1 MDMYD
6 VRKVY
11 KEKHK
16 EKIEADVIII
26 GAGLFGGLMAYE
38 LSVQGFKVAMLDS
51 GSVVDRVDA
60 IDRFKK
66 SPLKNGNSA
75 YKKEWYAPIPPE
87 TDPMSYYVQ
96 DGEGITDPLKRV
108 EFGALYLRN
117 VGGTS
122 WHFTGHAE
130 RMYPQ
135 DFELKTAYGR
145 GEDWPISY
153 SLLDPYYAKVEQAW
167 GVSGN
172 DTVVAPTKHPYPLP
186 YTPLTYLD
194 QQVNVA
200 ATKVMDPASPH
211 KDAIG
216 PMPHCRNAVPYDGR
230 PQCCG
235 NASCRFICP
244 VGAKYDGS
252 VHVFKAV
259 DEGADL
265 YSNHVVHHIEV
276 NKHKKIKHIKF
287 KNYTDPKNP
296 VEGIAKGKVYI
307 LAAHGIESP
316 RLLLM
321 SKNKHAPNG
330 VANSSDQVGRNLMS
344 MVGMN
349 MWAYS
354 PDPVY
359 PYRGPVNATGAF
371 WDLRN
376 GDFRKDFAS
385 IATIV
390 INGGFDPTNGP
401 LDEADAAID
410 EGLFGPELKDRVYTN
425 TAAQVYFDNSVEV
438 LPDPNNRITLDYD
451 KLDATGLPRP
461 KITYKIDEYTV
472 EGVYVSWKRGW
483 DVLRAMNCRL
493 DKPGGKPLP
502 KPTREYFDELVK
514 KDGIKSGAAMIAGT
528 TRMGLDPATSVVD
541 TYCRSHDHDNLFI
554 VGTGSYVTS
563 GSVSPSLTAA
573 AISMR
578 SAEYIANTYQ
588 GSKG

>member
-1 MDMYD
+1 MYSD
-6 VRKVY
+6 KDSY
-11 KEKHK
+11 SETHTP
-16 EKIEADVIII
+16 EIEADVVII
-26 GAGLFGGLMAYE
+26 GAGLFGGLMGYE
-38 LSVQGFKVAMLDS
+38 LAKAGFSVAMLDS
-51 GSVVDRVDA
+51 GSVVDRAEA
-60 IDRFKK
+60 IRRFKA
-66 SPLKNGNSA
+66 SPLKDGNSA
-75 YKKEWYAPIPPE
+75 YKHEPYAPIPPE
-87 TDPMSYYVQ
+87 TDPFEYYIQ
-96 DGEGITDPLKRV
+96 DGKGITDPLKRV

-130 RMYPQ
+130 RMYPE
-135 DFELKTAYGR
+135 DFRLKTAYGR

-153 SLLDPYYAKVEQAW
+153 SMLEPYYAKVEQEW

-200 ATKVMDPASPH
+200 AQKLGDS
-211 KDAIG
+211 IG

-252 VHVFKAV
+252 VHVFKAI

-265 YSNHVVHHIEV
+265 YSSHVVRHIEV
-276 NKHKKIKHIKF
+276 NADDKIDHIQF
-287 KNYTDPKNP
+287 RNYTDPNNP
-296 VEGIAKGKVYI
+296 VDGIARGKTYI
-307 LAAHGIESP
+307 LAAHGIESA

-321 SKNKHAPNG
+321 SKNDNAPNG

-349 MWAYS
+349 MGGYA
-354 PDPVY
+354 PMPVY
-359 PYRGPVNATGAF
+359 PYRGPVNATGSF
-371 WDLRN
+371 WELRN
-376 GDFRKDFAS
+376 GDFRKDFAG
-385 IATIV
+385 IATII

-401 LDEADAAID
+401 LNEADAAVD
-410 EGLFGPELKDRVYTN
+410 KDDLFGPELRDRVRTN

-438 LPDPNNRITLDYD
+438 LPNPENRVTVDYD
-451 KLDATGLPRP
+451 HLDATGLPRP
-461 KITYKIDEYTV
+461 KIDYKIDEYTL

-483 DVLRAMNCRL
+483 EVLHAMDARL
-493 DKPGGKPLP
+493 DKPNGKKLP
-502 KPTREYFDELVK
+502 KPTREYFNELVK

-528 TRMGLDPATSVVD
+528 TRMGLDPTSSVVD

-554 VGTGSYVTS
+554 VGTGCYVTS

-573 AISMR
+573 AISLR
-578 SAEYIANTYQ
+578 AAEFIANTYT